1 MKFPNFFVFLIIFLV
16 VVPWNARTQ
25 SSSDSIIDGLVA
37 VVGANIIL
45 KSDIEG
51 QYFQIRSQGNIQ
63 GTATSLKCQILEDM
77 LIQKLILHQAQVD
90 SVKITDDQV
99 ESEMD
104 RRMRY
109 FVSQAGSP
117 ERLEEHFQKTLVEI
131 KAELRDV
138 VREQLFVKMENE
150 KIIKDITITPSEV
163 KSFFRKL
170 PKDSIP
176 EISSE
181 MEIGVIV
188 KIPLIGAEEK
198 QMVKLKLK
206 SFKERIAKG
215 DDFSTLAVMYSE
227 DPGSSK
233 QGGELGMFKRGDM
246 RPEFEA
252 AAFKLKPGEVSDIV
266 ETEDGFHLIQ
276 MIERRGEYVN
286 VRHILLQ
293 PQVTLFNL
301 NKAKLSLD
309 TVASLIDTK
318 KLTFEQAVLKYSDD
332 PGKINGGLMI
342 NPIVGGTRFEASQLD
357 PKVAFIVDKLKVGEI
372 SAPVLM
378 KTDRG
383 KQEYRLYYLKLRTK
397 PHKAN
402 LDEDYARIQQMALEK
417 KQMEAMNDWIT
428 KKAESSYINIL
439 DEYRNCPFKRKW
451 IKN

>member
-188 KIPLIGAEEK
+188 KIPLIGEEEK